1 MTIRHDKSV
10 VALYFPDTV
19 TERKESLIGTDE
31 SGKGD
36 YFGPLV
42 VAAVFWDERAAEALA
57 GLRIRDS
64 KLLSDRRAA
73 VLAREIVR
81 TTRHA
86 VVIIGPEKYNEL
98 IARMKNLNRLLAWGH
113 ARAIENILAAAACPR
128 AVSDQFG
135 DEKFLNNALLEK
147 GRRIELVQKTK
158 AESEP
163 AVAAASVLARNTFL
177 QYLDKLS
184 ERAGIPLPKGAGPPV
199 DQAAQALVGKWGKEA
214 LGQFAKLHFKNTAR
228 ILG

>member
-1 MTIRHDKSV
+1 M
-10 VALYFPDTV
+10 ALYFPETV
-19 TERKESLIGTDE
+19 TERNDRLIGTDE

-42 VAAVFWDERAAEALA
+42 VAAVLWDDRVAETLA

-64 KLLSDRRAA
+64 KLLSDRRVAE
-73 VLAREIVR
+73 LAQEIVR

-86 VVIIGPEKYNEL
+86 VVTIGPEKYNEL

-113 ARAIENILAAAACPR
+113 ARAIENVLATNTCSR

-135 DEKFLNNALLEK
+135 DEKFLKKALLEK
-147 GRRIELVQKTK
+147 GRQIELLQKPK
-158 AESEP
+158 AEVEP
-163 AVAAASVLARNTFL
+163 AVAAASVLARANFL
-177 QYLDKLS
+177 HHLKTLS
-184 ERAGIPLPKGAGPPV
+184 ERAQLPLPKGAGPPV
-199 DQAAQALVGKWGKEA
+199 DQAARTLVEKWGKEA

-228 ILG
+228 IFS